1 DNCRMAFLNQINQ
14 FIIFKDY
21 LSNSFIKMFIDI
33 EKNLE
38 INQNNNYSKG
48 FIDFNGK
55 IRNVALLGT
64 SNLIFLIDNAFIIY
78 QL

>member
-1 DNCRMAFLNQINQ
+1 MTFLNPINQ

-33 EKNLE
+33 EFNLK
-38 INQNNNYSKG
+38 INQYNNYSNG
-48 FIDFNGK
+48 FMDFNGK
-55 IRNVALLGT
+55 IRNVVLLGT
-64 SNLIFLIDNAFIIY
+64 SNLVFLIDNAFIIY